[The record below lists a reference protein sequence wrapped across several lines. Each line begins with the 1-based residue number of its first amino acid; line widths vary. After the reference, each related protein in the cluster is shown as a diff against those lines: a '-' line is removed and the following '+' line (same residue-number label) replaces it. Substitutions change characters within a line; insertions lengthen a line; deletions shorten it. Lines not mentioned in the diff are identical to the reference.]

1 MQKNDS
7 TLNSNSSA
15 EIMAYF
21 NRTEELSA
29 FIQFSLSEGNN
40 RSMAVHLLSRRK
52 QCCMCLGPTSGPP
65 FLFTD
70 SSSFRKVKAESFF
83 CFLFFLFVRTV
94 KMLSGIAFWPCCT
107 TIYCLFGGKKMLKS
121 LRIWFQ
127 LMTGDLKW
135 RKGIII
141 HVPPA
146 THGNMRSY
154 LTSNCRKPNLL
165 RMCLAFDTL
174 HF

>member
-83 CFLFFLFVRTV
+83 LVFFFLCKNCKNVVWHSLLALLYHHLLFVR
-94 KMLSGIAFWPCCT
+94 
-107 TIYCLFGGKKMLKS
+107 GKKMLKS

-141 HVPPA
+141 YVPPA
-146 THGNMRSY
+146 KHGNMRSY